1 MNAKHLF
8 LTAALL
14 GAAAGSVW
22 AAVDTGIPATRQ
34 LSALRMPAAQREQVE
49 TSAYYRNCAEARSDG
64 AAPMYRGQP
73 GYREALDGDG
83 DGIACEPYNG
93 SD

>member
-1 MNAKHLF
+1 MNARHL
-8 LTAALL
+8 LLIAALL

-34 LSALRMPAAQREQVE
+34 LSALSMPAAQREQVE
-49 TSAYYRNCAEARSDG
+49 KSAYYRNCAEARTAG
-64 AAPMYRGQP
+64 AAPMYQGQP
-73 GYREALDGDG
+73 GYRSALDADG
-83 DGIACEPYNG
+83 DGIACEPYKG